1 MMLTEPQ
8 DAPRIQK
15 QRRTSHDED
24 SRVHQSDRVPGDPPL
39 RFKPR
44 KLGEH
49 LQQLCQFDEEVEH
62 PPCRR
67 SQDGF

>member
-1 MMLTEPQ
+1 MLTGLR

-24 SRVHQSDRVPGDPPL
+24 SRVHQSDRVLGDPPL
-39 RFKPR
+39 RFEPR

-49 LQQLCQFDEEVEH
+49 LQQLCQFNEEVEH
-62 PPCRR
+62 APCRR
-67 SQDGF
+67 SPDGF